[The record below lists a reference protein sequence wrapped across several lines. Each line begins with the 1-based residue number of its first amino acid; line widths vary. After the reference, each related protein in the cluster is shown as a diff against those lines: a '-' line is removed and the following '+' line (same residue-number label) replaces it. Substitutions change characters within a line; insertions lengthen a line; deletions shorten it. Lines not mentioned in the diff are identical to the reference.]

1 MMSNMMVTMLRD
13 HPEMLSDMFSNMD
26 EKTMNTMFS
35 TIFKDYDM
43 VMTGGTMSMELPDV
57 TAKIVGSKK
66 VNIEIT
72 KPMGIFGMNFKV
84 QKKA

>member
-1 MMSNMMVTMLRD
+1 MMVTMLRD

-43 VMTGGTMSMELPDV
+43 VMTGGTMSMELPDA
-57 TAKIVGSKK
+57 TAKIVGPKK

-72 KPMGIFGMNFKV
+72 KPMGISGMNFKV